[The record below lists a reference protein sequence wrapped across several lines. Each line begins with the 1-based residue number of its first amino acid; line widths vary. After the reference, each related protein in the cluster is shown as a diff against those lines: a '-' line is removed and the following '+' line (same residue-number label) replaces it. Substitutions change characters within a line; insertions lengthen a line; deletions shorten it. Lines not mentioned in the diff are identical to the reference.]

1 MGTVIKHNAI
11 LKLTH
16 DEGMPYQLNVGE
28 RYYFRLD
35 GLRIFQ
41 LYPTLITLVHE
52 INEKWK
58 YAGLVQIMQQT
69 IDAESNFTTG
79 EFVISRIF
87 DEEFS
92 RAASLNEA
100 PAEKSY
106 YENQQVVN
114 SR

>member
-1 MGTVIKHNAI
+1 VGTAIKHNAI

-28 RYYFRLD
+28 RCYFKLD

-52 INEKWK
+52 IDEKWK
-58 YAGLVQIMQQT
+58 YAGLVQIMEQT
-69 IDAESNFTTG
+69 IDAENNFTTG
-79 EFVISRIF
+79 EFVISRVF

-100 PAEKSY
+100 PSGKSY
-106 YENQQVVN
+106 YENQPILIPQ
-114 SR
+114 